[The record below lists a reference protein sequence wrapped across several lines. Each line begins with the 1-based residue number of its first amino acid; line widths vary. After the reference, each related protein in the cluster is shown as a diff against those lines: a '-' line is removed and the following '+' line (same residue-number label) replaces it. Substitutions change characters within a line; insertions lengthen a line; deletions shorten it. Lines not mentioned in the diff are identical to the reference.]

1 MAQSVEVGLG
11 ERQRSCALSRMVR
24 PEGDLIRFVAAPDG
38 TVVVDLAARLPG
50 RGAWVTGTRESVEE
64 VVRKGV
70 FARALKAKVTAPAD
84 LAVAIEA
91 QLRKRAL
98 SYLSMANKAG
108 EVVSGFFKLETALG
122 RGELA
127 ALLHAQEAAADGR
140 EKLDRRLKA
149 AQLGAPAPIGLFS
162 VAELS
167 LALGR
172 ANVVH
177 AGLKGGGAS
186 RKLLVEVR
194 RLGLYLGLEALTP
207 SHLMIEDG
215 TESE

>member
-1 MAQSVEVGLG
+1 MTQSVEVQLG
-11 ERQRSCALSRMVR
+11 ERQRTCAVSRMVR
-24 PEGDLIRFVAAPDG
+24 SEEELIRFVAAPDG
-38 TVVVDLAARLPG
+38 TVVADFAARLPG
-50 RGAWVTGTRESVEE
+50 RGAWVTCSRGCVEE
-64 VVRKGV
+64 AERKGA
-70 FARALKAKVTAPAD
+70 FARALKAKVAVGSG
-84 LAVAIEA
+84 LAETVEV

-98 SYLSMANKAG
+98 AYLSLANKAG
-108 EVVSGFFKLETALG
+108 LVVTGFFKLETALG
-122 RGELA
+122 KGSLV
-127 ALLHAQEAAADGR
+127 ALLHAKEAAADGR

-149 AQLGAPAPIGLFS
+149 SLTGGPAPIGLFS
-162 VAELS
+162 VEELS

-186 RKLLVEVR
+186 RKLVGEVR

-207 SHLMIEDG
+207 THSMIEDG

>member
-1 MAQSVEVGLG
+1 MTQSVEVQSG
-11 ERQRSCALSRMVR
+11 ERQRTCAVSRTVR
-24 PEGDLIRFVAAPDG
+24 SEGELIRFVAAPDG
-38 TVVVDLAARLPG
+38 TVVADLAARLPG
-50 RGAWVTGTRESVEE
+50 RGAWVTCRRDCVEE
-64 VVRKGV
+64 AVRKGV
-70 FARALKAKVTAPAD
+70 FARALKAKVAAGPEFGQ
-84 LAVAIEA
+84 AVAG

-98 SYLSMANKAG
+98 DHLSIANKAG
-108 EVVSGFFKLETALG
+108 LVVTGFFKLGTVLG
-122 RGELA
+122 KGGLV

-140 EKLDRRLKA
+140 EKLDRRFKA
-149 AQLGAPAPIGLFS
+149 SLPEGPAPIGLFS
-162 VAELS
+162 VEELS

-186 RKLLVEVR
+186 RKLFGEVR

-207 SHLMIEDG
+207 THSIIEDG